1 MIISGNF
8 VALQVK
14 KDFVSSVEELEPK
27 VIWVNL
33 GNLSRLECYDEA
45 YYLHVIGD
53 DRDFRL
59 TSEAASEIINHM
71 RKEHDD
77 EFRESFEALKNDPG
91 FKKAI
96 KFYFEHRKE
105 AKNDNK
111 GTEVKEQENE

>member
-1 MIISGNF
+1 MIVSGNF

-14 KDFVSSVEELEPK
+14 KDFVSSNEELEPK

-45 YYLHVIGD
+45 YFLHVIGD
-53 DRDFRL
+53 DDDIRL
-59 TSEAASEIINHM
+59 TSEAASELIRVM

-77 EFRESFEALKNDPG
+77 EVRERFEALKNDPG
-91 FKKAI
+91 FKDAV
-96 KFYFEHRKE
+96 KFYMAHRKE

-111 GTEVKEQENE
+111 GTDAAESK